1 MKKLP
6 ITILPC
12 ILFLVTACA
21 SITAEKKATAHYK
34 IGVSYLNENK
44 AQQAYVEFFK
54 AYELDPNNKEV
65 LNAIGVVYLLH
76 FDEPLK
82 AVEFFEKAV
91 KVDPNYSE
99 AYNNLGYSYEKLD
112 KYEEAIPFY
121 KKAISNPV
129 YSTAEK
135 AYINMGNAYYRL
147 GKYES
152 AVSSFKDAIK
162 RAPTLSLTFLR
173 LALCYNAMG
182 KYGDAATAMTQAIA
196 LDPVYKGDREKAMED
211 LNVKKIKAA
220 GYEEQDLRDYIEIL
234 KY

>member
-1 MKKLP
+1 VRKLP

-12 ILFLVTACA
+12 IFFLVTSCA
-21 SITAEKKATAHYK
+21 SISAEKKATAHYK

-91 KVDPNYSE
+91 KVAPDYSD
-99 AYNNLGYSYEKLD
+99 AYNNLGYSYEKLGE
-112 KYEEAIPFY
+112 YEKAIPFY
-121 KKAISNPV
+121 KKAISNPI

-135 AYINMGNAYYRL
+135 AYYNMGYSYYRL

-152 AVSSFKDAIK
+152 ALNSFKEAIK
-162 RAPTLSLTFLR
+162 RAPTLGLAYMR
-173 LALCYNAMG
+173 LSLCYNAMG

-220 GYEEQDLRDYIEIL
+220 GYEEQDLTDYIEIL